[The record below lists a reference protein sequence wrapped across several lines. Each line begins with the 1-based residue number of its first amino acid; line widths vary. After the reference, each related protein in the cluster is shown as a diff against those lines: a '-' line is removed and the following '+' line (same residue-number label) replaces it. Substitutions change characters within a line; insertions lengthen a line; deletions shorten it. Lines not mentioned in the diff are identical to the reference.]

1 MGRVTAEV
9 EGAVTGV
16 RFHEGDVGTPQT
28 VLLRIDP
35 ERYRLELDRAK
46 AALDQAT
53 PELGRAR
60 ADLKRREELAANQ
73 LVAAGGMTRSPGED
87 ERLGAA
93 RQGGKGPPRIA
104 QHDFPHAEGQ
114 PPHRWGDHTQ
124 TV

>member
-53 PELGRAR
+53 AELGRAR

-73 LVAAGGMTRSPGED
+73 PLAAGEMTRSQSGNEPAWGAVPGAEVALRIAPP
-87 ERLGAA
+87 EIPHG
-93 RQGGKGPPRIA
+93 QGPTPPR
-104 QHDFPHAEGQ
+104 
-114 PPHRWGDHTQ
+114 RR
-124 TV
+124 